1 MRLPSPRRIVP
12 LALLALLVAL
22 GAGAVGCGTDDPATP
37 TSKVVN
43 APHQQPL
50 QVANGPLAP
59 SPATS
64 PLTLQLT
71 GTPDPVQIKFGHP
84 PRSGLMFDLDTGKVL
99 WRKDPTR
106 VLPIASV
113 TKMMTALVVV
123 DHVQQGAKVKV
134 TKEALAY
141 QGSGVGVLPKGKWV
155 GLSAMLYGLLLPSGN
170 DAAIALAQRTAKTVP
185 NFIDM
190 MNERAQEMGLTCT
203 RYSTPS
209 GFTDRGNHS
218 CAADLAVEARAILD
232 EPRIARIVKHR
243 SAVLPF
249 PIKGGKLYLYNHNP
263 LLQANYPGTLGIK
276 TGFTDAAGRCLVAAV
291 ERNGHRLGVVLLHS
305 PDPGGQA
312 EKLFDRGFKAIG

>member
-1 MRLPSPRRIVP
+1 MRR
-12 LALLALLVAL
+12 LLASTLLVAAL
-22 GAGAVGCGTDDPATP
+22 AAGCGTTDDTPATKASGTP
-37 TSKVVN
+37 N
-43 APHQQPL
+43 PPL
-50 QVANGPLAP
+50 QAANGPLAP

-64 PLTLQLT
+64 PLTLALT
-71 GTPDPVQIKFGHP
+71 GTPDAVQIKFGKP
-84 PRSGLMFDLDTGKVL
+84 PRSGLLFDLDTGKVL

-106 VLPIASV
+106 ILPIASV

-123 DHVQQGAKVKV
+123 DHVKQGAKVRV

-155 GLSAMLYGLLLPSGN
+155 GLSAMLYGLMLPSGN
-170 DAAIALAQRTAKTVP
+170 DAAIALAQRTARTVP
-185 NFIDM
+185 NFVAL

-218 CAADLAVEARAILD
+218 CAADLAVEARAVLD
-232 EPRIARIVKHR
+232 EPRIARIVKRR

-263 LLQANYPGTLGIK
+263 LLRQRYPGTLGIK

-312 EKLFDRGFKAIG
+312 EKLFARGFRALG

>member
-1 MRLPSPRRIVP
+1 VRRALTATAAA
-12 LALLALLVAL
+12 LALALAA
-22 GAGAVGCGTDDPATP
+22 CGTSDDDTP
-37 TSKVVN
+37 TTKVVDT
-43 APHQQPL
+43 PHEPM
-50 QVANGPLAP
+50 QVANGPVTP
-59 SPATS
+59 STGTS
-64 PLTLQLT
+64 PLNLQLT

-84 PRSGLMFDLDTGKVL
+84 PRSGVLFDLDTGQVL
-99 WRKDPTR
+99 WRKEPTR

-185 NFIDM
+185 KFVDM
-190 MNERAQEMGLTCT
+190 MNERAQSMGLTCT

-218 CAADLAVEARAILD
+218 CAADLAVEARAVLD
-232 EPRIARIVKHR
+232 QPRIARIVKRR

-263 LLQANYPGTLGIK
+263 LLQQRYPGTLGIK

-291 ERNGHRLGVVLLHS
+291 QRGSHRLGVVLLHS

-312 EKLFDRGFKAIG
+312 EKLLDRGFRAIG